1 MGNTERGT
9 LLSVGIVL
17 GSLGGF
23 VMGMLFGKHL
33 LATVSMAAGLLL
45 RRDPGDKQ
53 RPKFEWLLQ

>member
-1 MGNTERGT
+1 VGNTERGT
-9 LLSVGIVL
+9 VFSLGIAL

-23 VMGMLFGKHL
+23 LVGMLFGKYL
-33 LATVSMAAGLLL
+33 LATVSMVAGLVL